1 MELNSLMKY
10 LFIIISSL
18 FFVNIS
24 AQNIDWMSLEQA
36 LEMQKKN
43 PKNII
48 IDVYTNWCGPC
59 KLLDKN
65 TFQNKKVADFINKYY
80 YAVKFNADGNEVI
93 SFDDREF
100 ANPNYKPALANRRN
114 GNHQLTRYLG
124 VTAYPTIVFL
134 DTKSDVI
141 YNLKGYNTPSQIEI
155 WLKLFKDESHKN
167 IKSQED
173 FNNFQKSFVP
183 EF

>member
-1 MELNSLMKY
+1 MKY
-10 LFIIISSL
+10 LFIVISSL

-65 TFQNKKVADFINKYY
+65 TFQNKKVAVSSLSIPSRVIN
-80 YAVKFNADGNEVI
+80 
-93 SFDDREF
+93 
-100 ANPNYKPALANRRN
+100 
-114 GNHQLTRYLG
+114 
-124 VTAYPTIVFL
+124 
-134 DTKSDVI
+134 
-141 YNLKGYNTPSQIEI
+141 
-155 WLKLFKDESHKN
+155 
-167 IKSQED
+167 
-173 FNNFQKSFVP
+173 FVP
-183 EF
+183 FFNVATFILSSTMLS